1 MSEPWLLLGDG
12 EAARAVILGP
22 VSPSFDD
29 GAFCSVLSDAL
40 VGRGLGVLI
49 VDTPAIVESLASAR
63 EPAGVVEGLA
73 ERLRGPAS
81 GASLLAGYALGGTL
95 AVMLARYL
103 PQVPRILSISGPGF
117 VDAALRRGLAPLMNA
132 LEAGQLG
139 DALRLLAES
148 VAPLGQAPGAQH
160 RDAFGSESGPGELA
174 VRRRMLAGFR
184 LLLELDARA
193 EAAGYEGELLG
204 LVGELS
210 QLATAEN
217 QAFTPG
223 PHRRLVSVPGAG
235 MRVLRDDPEFAMR
248 AIEAWLET

>member
-40 VGRGLGVLI
+40 VGRGFGVLI

-63 EPAGVVEGLA
+63 GLAHVVEGLA

-95 AVMLARYL
+95 AVKLARYL

-117 VDAALRRGLAPLMNA
+117 VDAALRRGLAPLMSA

-139 DALRLLAES
+139 HALRLLAES

-160 RDAFGSESGPGELA
+160 RDAFGSESGLGELA
-174 VRRRMLAGFR
+174 VRRMLAGFR
-184 LLLELDARA
+184 LLFELDARA
-193 EAAGYEGELLG
+193 EAASYEGELLG

>member
-40 VGRGLGVLI
+40 VGRGFGVLI

-63 EPAGVVEGLA
+63 GLAGVVEGLA

-95 AVMLARYL
+95 AVKLARYL

-117 VDAALRRGLAPLMNA
+117 VDAALRRSLAPLMNA

-139 DALRLLAES
+139 HALRLLAES

-160 RDAFGSESGPGELA
+160 RDAFGSESGPGALA
-174 VRRRMLAGFR
+174 VRRMLAGFR

-193 EAAGYEGELLG
+193 EAASYEGELLG

>member
-40 VGRGLGVLI
+40 VGRGFGVLI

-63 EPAGVVEGLA
+63 GLAGVVEGLA

-95 AVMLARYL
+95 AVKLARYL

-117 VDAALRRGLAPLMNA
+117 VDAALHRGLAPLMNA

-139 DALRLLAES
+139 HALRLLAAS
-148 VAPLGQAPGAQH
+148 VAPRGQAPGAQH
-160 RDAFGSESGPGELA
+160 RDAFGSESGLGELA
-174 VRRRMLAGFR
+174 VRRMLAGFR

-193 EAAGYEGELLG
+193 EAASYEGELLG

-235 MRVLRDDPEFAMR
+235 MRVLRDDPEFSMR